1 MIDYEKFVKYSK
13 PGPRY
18 TSYPTA
24 PEFSEN
30 FKEENLKDAYAFI
43 EKNKDLYIAE
53 KSFSEKASDFAFDY
67 LV

>member
-30 FKEENLKDAYAFI
+30 FKKKI
-43 EKNKDLYIAE
+43 
-53 KSFSEKASDFAFDY
+53 
-67 LV
+67 